1 MATLLV
7 DSAPGQTG
15 EHATPNGSA
24 APGGEPG
31 ASPQPE
37 GAAEARCEKC
47 LAPMAPGQE
56 WCLQCGAGARGSLS
70 SPSWRSAAAILAA
83 VAVLV
88 LGAAAAGYAAL
99 TKKSDKAPRVT
110 KVVAQA
116 VVPATTTTTPPAAG
130 TPVTPGAAATTPKA
144 GGALGLGSTR
154 PPKIPLAA
162 ITPRASSPA
171 ATTTTPAQSTTP
183 AASTPAATNT
193 TTNASHGSSSSG
205 GEEEPSSQAILLDTN
220 STSTYNPYNLP
231 ASYFGDPSLAIDGDP
246 TTAWTAQVDP
256 ATAPTMAEGLLV
268 NLKSRQKVSAIEL
281 ITSTPGITV
290 QVYGTKGATP
300 PASITDPAWIA
311 LSRST
316 VIKKKHTR
324 MTLRD
329 SHKAFMYVTLWI
341 SQAPQSA
348 IGTPE
353 APGHVSVGELEL
365 FPTA

>member
-1 MATLLV
+1 MLV
-7 DSAPGQTG
+7 DSAPGQQG
-15 EHATPNGSA
+15 EQATPNGSA
-24 APGGEPG
+24 APVGDPGESSASG
-31 ASPQPE
+31 A
-37 GAAEARCEKC
+37 AAEARCEKC

-70 SPSWRSAAAILAA
+70 RPSWRSAAAILTA

-99 TKKSDKAPRVT
+99 TKKSSKPPRVT
-110 KVVAQA
+110 KIVAQA
-116 VVPATTTTTPPAAG
+116 VVPATPTTTPGAG
-130 TPVTPGAAATTPKA
+130 TPVTPGGAATTPRA
-144 GGALGLGSTR
+144 GGALGLGTTK

-162 ITPRASSPA
+162 ITPRASSPT
-171 ATTTTPAQSTTP
+171 TTTTPPAPTTTP
-183 AASTPAATNT
+183 AASTPATSKT
-193 TTNASHGSSSSG
+193 TPTSPSHGSSSTG

-220 STSTYNPYNLP
+220 STTTYNPYDLP

-246 TTAWTAQVDP
+246 TTAWTAQLDP

-268 NLKSRQKVSAIEL
+268 DLKSRQKVSALEL

-290 QVYGTKGATP
+290 QAYGTKGVTAPT
-300 PASITDPAWIA
+300 SITDPAWIA
-311 LSRST
+311 LGRST
-316 VIKKKHTR
+316 VIKKKRTR

-353 APGHVSVGELEL
+353 APGHVSVDELEL